1 MTKSR
6 MILALIF
13 AFLLGVGISQLA
25 LNFLALPAQTSNQ
38 NRNTEIDLKIFEQ
51 SFQREIDELDR
62 NWQQYHTTL
71 ENFKEGSVDLESTVE
86 SFELILEEQKRIVDR
101 IDKLLPPD
109 ELNSARLQKMIDYS
123 HDQLETIEKTHS
135 ASEEMLSDSEPDHDR
150 QSKILQDI
158 MIRKSPAGLV
168 ILGTQ

>member
-38 NRNTEIDLKIFEQ
+38 NRNPEIDLKIFEQ

-86 SFELILEEQKRIVDR
+86 SFGLILEEQKQRARIA
-101 IDKLLPPD
+101 
-109 ELNSARLQKMIDYS
+109 ELKAQLAATDYAVIKIAEGAAAAE
-123 HDQLETIEKTHS
+123 DYADVIEQRQAWREEINALEGTG
-135 ASEEMLSDSEPDHDR
+135 
-150 QSKILQDI
+150 
-158 MIRKSPAGLV
+158 IR
-168 ILGTQ
+168 